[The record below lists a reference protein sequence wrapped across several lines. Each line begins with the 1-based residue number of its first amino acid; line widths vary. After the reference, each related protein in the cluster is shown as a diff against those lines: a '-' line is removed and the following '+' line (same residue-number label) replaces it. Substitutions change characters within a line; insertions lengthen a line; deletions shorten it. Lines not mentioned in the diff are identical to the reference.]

1 MNDKKQQT
9 EVTGFIQRFHNQCT
23 SRVVDQFA
31 NNLSWHFAT
40 ILKNT
45 FNRGEVLY
53 NPTTDQFVW
62 RDTDDTEYTIDK
74 SQYMSD
80 DCVVPAE
87 YLTEEQLHGIIFPR
101 IYPYQEKWLAEGM
114 EVQTQ
119 ELQKMFGESY
129 TKYTPL
135 IEFNN
140 RMYFNLTEEDEE
152 GFMIFT
158 AGYCYHYAK
167 LLQTIMGYGEVA
179 LCFSRSHCVWFDPGK
194 GGFDFYGVFFD
205 TAFFIPERYW
215 DYDTVVNYSHVPQ
228 WDDEREDYTARI
240 FEVRAL
246 VAYLKEHPDEIPNLK
261 YIREEITESEASH
274 ICVNLDLED
283 I

>member
-158 AGYCYHYAK
+158 AGYVITMQNFYKLLWGTAK
-167 LLQTIMGYGEVA
+167 L
-179 LCFSRSHCVWFDPGK
+179 
-194 GGFDFYGVFFD
+194 
-205 TAFFIPERYW
+205 RY
-215 DYDTVVNYSHVPQ
+215 
-228 WDDEREDYTARI
+228 
-240 FEVRAL
+240 AL
-246 VAYLKEHPDEIPNLK
+246 VDHIVFGSIQAKVDLTFMGFSLIQHFLFQRDIGTMIQWLITHMYHSGMMKGKITLLVYLKSEH
-261 YIREEITESEASH
+261 
-274 ICVNLDLED
+274 
-283 I
+283 